1 MEQLISSALLDYP
14 TIQARQA
21 QKQAAE
27 AGVDS
32 ATWQFFPTP
41 SIAVEN
47 THTSASDPAYQGDD
61 ISTTLRLQQPIWT
74 GGRLTAGLKKA
85 EAGVISSQASLDEVR
100 QQLALRIVQTYG
112 DWLAAYLRI
121 KAYDRSMA
129 THVRLRELVKR
140 RVEQGIS
147 AENDLILV
155 VSRLESIAADLLVA
169 HAQKDTAL
177 ARLGQLLGR
186 QIDASALNTAVA
198 APRPVNADLQT
209 LLNQALSINPTIQR
223 AQAQASVQEAV
234 IAERRSDLSPEVYVR
249 AERQYGNPSYRDAS
263 PENRLFIGVS
273 SHFGA
278 GLSSLSNIEGAK
290 LQHRAALEEVE
301 AQNRTVN
308 EQVIA
313 DHALAVSSEHRL
325 AALKVSLKAAENV
338 SESYDRQFL
347 AGRRT
352 WQDTM
357 NAVRELVQIEVQ
369 IADTQAIQI
378 LSSWR
383 LSIYTQG
390 LAAVSKGA

>member
-1 MEQLISSALLDYP
+1 
-14 TIQARQA
+14 
-21 QKQAAE
+21 
-27 AGVDS
+27 
-32 ATWQFFPTP
+32 
-41 SIAVEN
+41 
-47 THTSASDPAYQGDD
+47 
-61 ISTTLRLQQPIWT
+61 
-74 GGRLTAGLKKA
+74 
-85 EAGVISSQASLDEVR
+85 
-100 QQLALRIVQTYG
+100 
-112 DWLAAYLRI
+112 
-121 KAYDRSMA
+121 
-129 THVRLRELVKR
+129 
-140 RVEQGIS
+140 
-147 AENDLILV
+147 
-155 VSRLESIAADLLVA
+155 
-169 HAQKDTAL
+169 
-177 ARLGQLLGR
+177 LLGR

-313 DHALAVSSEHRL
+313 DHALAVSSEQRL